1 MGPQLP
7 LASGARALDAS
18 GDPKEASTD
27 MPALSRRVL
36 SDAVYTEIKD
46 RIIRLQLAPG
56 ESLSIDGLREELGV
70 SSTPIRE
77 ALNRLSAANLVR
89 FEPFKGFTVE
99 PLLSYTELR
108 QLHEVRALIEIH
120 AIRTGGE
127 RLRDEQADVL
137 DREIDAMERLLES
150 GPFDVAAFNMADE
163 EFHIQIVTVAGNPV
177 LERAYRSLNV
187 HVQIARLFNRRGK
200 DLGRAANAEHKEIAA
215 ALRAGAIERAATHA
229 ARHID
234 AVADRLRSI
243 SGAAFNEDAAWSGER
258 RGGS

>member
-1 MGPQLP
+1 
-7 LASGARALDAS
+7 
-18 GDPKEASTD
+18 

-36 SDAVYTEIKD
+36 SDVVYTEIKD
-46 RIIRLQLAPG
+46 RIIGLQLAPG
-56 ESLSIDGLREELGV
+56 ESLSIDSLREELGV

-77 ALNRLSAANLVR
+77 ALNRLSAAHLVH

-99 PLLSYTELR
+99 PLLTYTQLT

-120 AIRTGGE
+120 AIRVGGE
-127 RLRDEQADVL
+127 RLRDEQADAL
-137 DREIDAMERLLES
+137 DREIDAMELLVDSE
-150 GPFDVAAFNMADE
+150 PFDVAAFNMADE
-163 EFHIQIVTVAGNPV
+163 EFHIRLVTAAENPV

-215 ALRAGAIERAATHA
+215 ALREGAIEQAATHA

-243 SGAAFNEDAAWSGER
+243 SGAAFNEVTARSGER
-258 RGGS
+258 SGGP